1 MIKNFIHILLI
12 YFCIVL
18 SQNDYQGPDDNAADP
33 SAIKESWM
41 DGNKVL
47 LYFKN
52 TSELSD
58 WAEGGL
64 DNVSIW
70 PNDGTGTR
78 MVDGI
83 GLLISAKVYILDDDN
98 PETTDTVIVDSWPDI
113 LNQDIKKHEVYF
125 LQTQYREEMD
135 QNTLGTLDWGFYPV
149 FGYFNPYQ
157 DYPAMSDDPNTWPTL
172 GWPSQGNDLH
182 WEGYWDGRFGKG
194 VTYADLET
202 YFVINDAQHW
212 FNRLW

>member
-1 MIKNFIHILLI
+1 MMKEFKYILVTIL
-12 YFCIVL
+12 CL
-18 SQNDYQGPDDNAADP
+18 SFGQNDYQGPDDNAGDP

-83 GLLISAKVYILDDDN
+83 GLLIGAKVYILDDEN
-98 PETTDTVIVDSWPDI
+98 PETTDTIVVDNWTDI

-125 LQTQYREEMD
+125 CKLNIGKKWIKILLVHLIGVFIQFLDILIHIKIILQ
-135 QNTLGTLDWGFYPV
+135 
-149 FGYFNPYQ
+149 
-157 DYPAMSDDPNTWPTL
+157 
-172 GWPSQGNDLH
+172 
-182 WEGYWDGRFGKG
+182 
-194 VTYADLET
+194 
-202 YFVINDAQHW
+202 
-212 FNRLW
+212 

>member
-1 MIKNFIHILLI
+1 MRLKIYISILFIVSAS
-12 YFCIVL
+12 Y
-18 SQNDYQGPDDNAADP
+18 SQNEYEGPNDEAADP

-83 GLLISAKVYILDDDN
+83 GLLIGAKAYILDDEDSSTIDTIIIDN
-98 PETTDTVIVDSWPDI
+98 WNDI
-113 LNQDIKKHEVYF
+113 LNDDIPKHEIYF
-125 LQTQYREEMD
+125 LQTLICEH
-135 QNTLGTLDWGFYPV
+135 P
-149 FGYFNPYQ
+149 
-157 DYPAMSDDPNTWPTL
+157 
-172 GWPSQGNDLH
+172 
-182 WEGYWDGRFGKG
+182 
-194 VTYADLET
+194 
-202 YFVINDAQHW
+202 
-212 FNRLW
+212 